1 MSLRLAPI
9 LVFLLPGAPIRAQ
22 DSTAAIPELGARV
35 TRVRFF
41 EGAAKLPGVLERQ
54 YNSRFDSAATRSVY
68 VEIGL
73 AYPPASRAQSL
84 KIECGYTAPNGGSAG
99 TAVIEVQADAGW
111 ELSVHAGGAGSD
123 TPGGW
128 AAGTYPVAC
137 RHGGK
142 VIATGVFEI
151 GRSPAAR
158 ATAGAPA
165 GRGPPRAPGKP
176 AAAAA
181 DPNAKT
187 PATLSGTPVG
197 QLKARVTAI
206 RLFESGA
213 DVPDREA
220 RIITAS
226 FDALTTRFINIELE
240 LQYPRAARSTE
251 FEIGCRFDG
260 PDSTARTPTV
270 RGSVDP
276 GWVGSYH
283 TAGWGARNRG
293 MWPEG
298 TYKVTCLG
306 DGKTVAVSEFKV
318 VKARSAIDVLG
329 ASLTHLRFFQS
340 LAERLPVETRRY
352 GARFDGRTARWI
364 KAEFGLVYPPPAAP
378 ASFAVECMYT
388 FPDGSTRA
396 VKTERRVPAGWT
408 GSVHA
413 QGIGQDRPGGWP
425 PGGYRVGCTS
435 DGREFASGSFEVFNT
450 DPAPLAGAQLSFS
463 PRAGGTTGA
472 PGASFEVTGFDT
484 LLAAVSVPVRAAGD
498 STVFRCL
505 LADPAGVHSAF
516 SIEAEVRD
524 RMLQG
529 TGPILSLDPPRHRGS
544 FRVECRA
551 GDRAMAAGRFALTG
565 KPDLAAADARVVS
578 ALLYEGGEAA
588 PDDEAVPDVTFSAAR
603 IRSLWLVAVL
613 DRPGDQGDGSFA
625 YSCKLT
631 NARNVALADTGPQ
644 GINLMAGDRA
654 IVLRQRLSLRPN
666 QRWAA
671 GRMTLTCASGGTTF
685 VRTTVELTR

>member
-1 MSLRLAPI
+1 VSLP
-9 LVFLLPGAPIRAQ
+9 AQ
-22 DSTAAIPELGARV
+22 DSTAAIPALGARV
-35 TRVRFF
+35 TRIRFF
-41 EGAAKLPGVLERQ
+41 EGASKLPGMLERQ

-84 KIECGYTAPNGGSAG
+84 RIECGYTAPNGGVAG
-99 TAVIEVQADAGW
+99 TAVIEVEADAGW
-111 ELSVHAGGAGSD
+111 ELSVHAGGAGTD

-137 RHGGK
+137 RHAGK
-142 VIATGVFEI
+142 VIATGAFEI

-158 ATAGAPA
+158 TTATAPA
-165 GRGPPRAPGKP
+165 GRAPPRAPAKP
-176 AAAAA
+176 AASTA
-181 DPNAKT
+181 DPNAKI

-197 QLKARVTAI
+197 PLRAKVTAI

-213 DVPDREA
+213 EVPDREA
-220 RIITAS
+220 RTITAT

-240 LQYPRAARSTE
+240 LQYPRVSRSTE

-298 TYKVTCLG
+298 TYKVTCQG

-318 VKARSAIDVLG
+318 VRARAAVDALG

-340 LAERLPVETRRY
+340 LAERLPAETRRY
-352 GARFDGRTARWI
+352 GARFDARTARWI
-364 KAEFGLVYPPPAAP
+364 KTEFGLVYPPAAGTTN
-378 ASFAVECMYT
+378 FAIECLYT

-425 PGGYRVGCTS
+425 PGRYRVGCSS
-435 DGREFASGSFEVFNT
+435 DGREFAAGSFEVF
-450 DPAPLAGAQLSFS
+450 DAEPAPTPGSQLRFLT
-463 PRAGGTTGA
+463 RGGGA
-472 PGASFEVTGFDT
+472 PGASFEVAGFDT
-484 LLAAVSVPVRAAGD
+484 LFAEVSLPVRAAGD

-516 SIEAEVRD
+516 SIEGEVRD
-524 RMLQG
+524 RLLRG
-529 TGPILSLDPPRHRGS
+529 AGAIPSLDPPRLRGT

-551 GDRAMAAGRFALTG
+551 GDRAIAADRFVLTG
-565 KPDLAAADARVVS
+565 KPDLAAADARVAS
-578 ALLYEGGEAA
+578 AALYEGADAA

-603 IRSLWLVAVL
+603 IRSLWLVALL
-613 DRPGDQGDGSFA
+613 DRPGDPGGGSFA
-625 YSCKLT
+625 YSCKLV

-644 GINLMAGDRA
+644 GINLAPGDRA
-654 IVLRQRLSLRPN
+654 IVLRQRLTLRPN

-671 GRMTLTCASGGTTF
+671 GRLTLTCASGGSTF

>member
-1 MSLRLAPI
+1 MRVRSALLLAVLMP
-9 LVFLLPGAPIRAQ
+9 PAPLQAQ
-22 DSTAAIPELGARV
+22 DSTAAIPGLLARV
-35 TRVRFF
+35 TRIRFF
-41 EGAAKLPGVLERQ
+41 EGASKLPGVLERQ
-54 YNSRFDSAATRSVY
+54 YTSRFDSAATRSVY

-84 KIECGYTAPNGGSAG
+84 KIECGYTAPNGSSAG

-111 ELSVHAGGAGSD
+111 ELSVHAGGTGSD
-123 TPGGW
+123 AAGGW

-142 VIATGVFEI
+142 VIATGAFEI
-151 GRSPAAR
+151 
-158 ATAGAPA
+158 AGAKGTRTAATPSGGRAPPRPPAKPA
-165 GRGPPRAPGKP
+165 GAV
-176 AAAAA
+176 A
-181 DPNAKT
+181 DPNARI
-187 PATLSGTPVG
+187 PATLSGIPVG
-197 QLKARVTAI
+197 RLKAKVTAI

-213 DVPDREA
+213 EVPDREA
-220 RIITAS
+220 RVITAT

-240 LQYPRAARSTE
+240 LQYPRVSRSTE

-298 TYKVTCLG
+298 TYKVTCQG

-318 VKARSAIDVLG
+318 VKARAAVDALG

-352 GARFDGRTARWI
+352 APRFDARTARWI
-364 KAEFGLVYPPPAAP
+364 KAEFGLVYPPPAAVTN
-378 ASFAVECMYT
+378 FAVECVFT
-388 FPDGSTRA
+388 FPDGTTRA

-425 PGGYRVGCTS
+425 PGGYRVGCS
-435 DGREFASGSFEVFNT
+435 SEGREFAAGNFEIFAT
-450 DPAPLAGAQLSFS
+450 DPAPTAGAQIRFS
-463 PRAGGTTGA
+463 PRTGGAAGA
-472 PGASFEVTGFDT
+472 PGSSFNLAGFDT
-484 LLAAVSVPVRAAGD
+484 LFAEVSVPVRAAGD
-498 STVFRCL
+498 STAFRCL
-505 LADPAGVHSAF
+505 LADPAGAHSAF
-516 SIEAEVRD
+516 SIEGEAGD
-524 RMLQG
+524 RVLFG
-529 TGPILSLDPPRHRGS
+529 TGAILPLDPPRLRGS
-544 FRVECRA
+544 YRMECRA
-551 GDRAMAAGRFALTG
+551 GDRALGAERFTLTG
-565 KPDLAAADARVVS
+565 KADLPAGDVRVVS
-578 ALLYEGGEAA
+578 SALYEGAEAA
-588 PDDEAVPDVTFSAAR
+588 PDDESVSDVTFSATR
-603 IRSLWLVAVL
+603 LRSLWLVALL
-613 DRPGDQGDGSFA
+613 DRAGDLRGGTFA
-625 YSCKLT
+625 YACRLV

-644 GINLMAGDRA
+644 GINLLPGDGVL
-654 IVLRQRLSLRPN
+654 VLRQRLALRPT

-671 GRMTLTCASGGTTF
+671 GRLVLTCASGGTQF
-685 VRTTVELTR
+685 VRSTVELTR

>member
-1 MSLRLAPI
+1 VRPSRALLVAILVPLAP
-9 LVFLLPGAPIRAQ
+9 LRAQ
-22 DSTAAIPELGARV
+22 DSAAAIPGLKARV
-35 TRVRFF
+35 TRIRFF
-41 EGAAKLPGVLERQ
+41 EGAAKLPGVLDRQ

-73 AYPPASRAQSL
+73 AYPPASQAQSL
-84 KIECGYTAPNGGSAG
+84 RIECGYTAPNGGSAG

-128 AAGTYPVAC
+128 AAGSYPVAC
-137 RHGGK
+137 RHGGR
-142 VIATGVFEI
+142 VIATGAFEI
-151 GRSPAAR
+151 TGSKAAR
-158 ATAGAPA
+158 
-165 GRGPPRAPGKP
+165 P
-176 AAAAA
+176 AAAPPARRAPVRPPAKPAGPAA
-181 DPNAKT
+181 DPNARI
-187 PATLSGTPVG
+187 PAMLSGIPVG
-197 QLKARVTAI
+197 RIKARVTAI

-220 RIITAS
+220 RTITAT

-240 LQYPRAARSTE
+240 LQYPRVSRSTE

-298 TYKVTCLG
+298 TYKVTCQG
-306 DGKTVAVSEFKV
+306 DGKTVATSEFKV
-318 VKARSAIDVLG
+318 VKARAAVDALG

-352 GARFDGRTARWI
+352 GARFDARTARWI
-364 KAEFGLVYPPPAAP
+364 KAEFGLVYPPAA
-378 ASFAVECMYT
+378 AATTFAVECIFT

-396 VKTERRVPAGWT
+396 VKSERRVPAGWT

-413 QGIGQDRPGGWP
+413 QGIGQDRAGGWP
-425 PGGYRVGCTS
+425 AGGYRVGCSS
-435 DGREFASGSFEVFNT
+435 DGREFAAGNFEVF
-450 DPAPLAGAQLSFS
+450 PADAVPTAGAELRFS
-463 PRAGGTTGA
+463 PRAGGTAGP
-472 PGASFEVTGFDT
+472 PGASFDVAGFDT
-484 LLAAVSVPVRAAGD
+484 LVAEPSVPVRAAGD
-498 STVFRCL
+498 STAFRCL

-516 SIEAEVRD
+516 SIEGEVRD
-524 RMLQG
+524 RMLHG
-529 TGPILSLDPPRHRGS
+529 SGAIPALDPPRLRGS

-551 GDRAMAAGRFALTG
+551 GDRAIAADRFTLTG
-565 KPDLAAADARVVS
+565 KADLPAAGARLVS
-578 ALLYEGGEAA
+578 SALYEGADPA

-603 IRSLWLVAVL
+603 IRSLWLVALL
-613 DRPGDQGDGSFA
+613 DREGEQGGTFA
-625 YSCKLT
+625 YSCKLV

-644 GINLMAGDRA
+644 GINLLPGDRA
-654 IVLRQRLSLRPN
+654 IVIRQRLSLRPN

-671 GRMTLTCASGGTTF
+671 GRLALTCASGGTTF